1 MLYHVL
7 QNCVWCYIMFF
18 RIPRHFLKL
27 WNKRPGKKP
36 MWISVLTT
44 SLFKTYHCWQTLD
57 PFQLVLISFHS
68 CGVHACV
75 CVCACV
81 RVYCKSCCLE
91 CFYMCLYA
99 HCYSYVFCLCI
110 WAALAPCFIELLMCY
125 CKMCLIFYVNYDPE
139 GKFLYTETIKL
150 YWIVL

>member
-18 RIPRHFLKL
+18 RIPRHFVKV

-44 SLFKTYHCWQTLD
+44 SLFKTYHCWQTLN
-57 PFQLVLISFHS
+57 PFQLGLTSFHS
-68 CGVHACV
+68 CGVRA

-81 RVYCKSCCLE
+81 HVCICVRVHCKSCCLK
-91 CFYMCLYA
+91 CLYMCVYA
-99 HCYSYVFCLCI
+99 QCYCYVFCHCV
-110 WAALAPCFIELLMCY
+110 WAALALRFIELLMFY
-125 CKMCLIFYVNYDPE
+125 CKMYWMFYVNDEPE
-139 GKFLYTETIKL
+139 GKFTTQRHCIIL
-150 YWIVL
+150 